1 MYLSRPCNLP
11 LNMLSIIDHDG
22 YNDDDVHN
30 GANND
35 DENNG
40 ADHAAYQSGGPN
52 QVR

>member
-1 MYLSRPCNLP
+1 
-11 LNMLSIIDHDG
+11 MLSIIDHDG